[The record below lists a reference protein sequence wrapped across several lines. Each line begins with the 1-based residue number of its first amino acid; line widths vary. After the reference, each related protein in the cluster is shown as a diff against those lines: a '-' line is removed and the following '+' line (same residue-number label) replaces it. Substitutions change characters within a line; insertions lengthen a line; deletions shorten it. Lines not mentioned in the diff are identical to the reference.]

1 MKYNEIKTKNKD
13 EIIDLLKNLKK
24 ESYNLRFQKKNGQLD
39 KDCINIL
46 REIPEI
52 VELHVTTG
60 NYTLLAKIICKDTKH
75 LYRVLS
81 EKVQAIEDVQKS
93 ETFIS
98 MEEIVNRPISV
109 MA

>member
-1 MKYNEIKTKNKD
+1 MNINPARIGYDIVSYVG
-13 EIIDLLKNLKK
+13 LNL
-24 ESYNLRFQKKNGQLD
+24 KNGQLD